1 MPRLSAQCIEKV
13 RRLQEIPFTWD
24 FFQVSM
30 EYSMMGKESKGVDM
44 DYIIISMLFI
54 LIAFN
59 VILLIRQ
66 FKNNS
71 KEQIVSE
78 LKINLKENNLN
89 LIDFI
94 NKKISDS
101 EQKQLRELLTNKLE
115 TVEKMNINSGKITE
129 SFLKFSTDTYKVL
142 NDNFSSLNEKVTQ
155 NLDRINLRVEER
167 LNEGFEKTNKTFIN
181 ILERLSRIDE
191 AQKKIDSLST
201 NIVSLQD
208 VLTDKKSRGTFGEV
222 QLAHILSAVFGE
234 KNDKIYE
241 LQKKLQNSMI
251 ADAVLYIPEPIGML
265 CVDSKFPLE
274 NYQRMID
281 MNSTDNERK
290 QYARDFKSNVKKHIN
305 DISFK
310 YIIQGQTSD
319 QAIMFIPA
327 EAIFAEINAYH
338 QDLLD
343 YAGEK
348 RVWIASPTTLMS
360 VLSTVQVVLR
370 NLEREKYAGIIH
382 EELNNLGKEFKLY
395 KDRWE
400 SLAKNIKRVSDDVD
414 KINITSNKIERKF
427 DRISRVEMQCTD
439 EKPETEEIE

>member
-1 MPRLSAQCIEKV
+1 
-13 RRLQEIPFTWD
+13 
-24 FFQVSM
+24 
-30 EYSMMGKESKGVDM
+30 M

-54 LIAFN
+54 LIAIN
-59 VILLIRQ
+59 LLLLIRQ
-66 FKNNS
+66 LKNNS
-71 KEQIVSE
+71 KDHIISE
-78 LKINLKENNLN
+78 LKINLKDNNHD
-89 LIDFI
+89 LIDSV
-94 NKKISDS
+94 NGKIAES
-101 EQKQLRELLTNKLE
+101 EQRQLRELLTNKLE
-115 TVEKMNINSGKITE
+115 TVERMEKNSNKLTE
-129 SFLKFSTDTYKVL
+129 SFMSFSNDTSKAL
-142 NDNFSSLNEKVTQ
+142 NDNFNSLNERVSQ

-222 QLAHILSAVFGE
+222 QLNHILSVVFGE
-234 KNDKIYE
+234 KNDKVYE
-241 LQKKLQNSMI
+241 LQKTLENSMI
-251 ADAVLYIPEPIGML
+251 ADAVLYIPEPVGML
-265 CVDSKFPLE
+265 CIDSKFPLE

-281 MNSTDNERK
+281 MNNSENERK
-290 QYARDFKSNVKKHIN
+290 KYARDFKSNVKMHIN
-305 DISFK
+305 DISSK
-310 YIIQGQTSD
+310 YIIQGQTSE

-348 RVWIASPTTLMS
+348 KVWITSPTTLMS

-370 NLEREKYAGIIH
+370 NIEREKYAGIIH
-382 EELNNLGKEFKLY
+382 EELNKLGKEFKLY

-427 DRISRVEMQCTD
+427 DRISKVDMNQCI
-439 EKPETEEIE
+439 EPKQEIEEVEEVEYSEVQ

>member
-1 MPRLSAQCIEKV
+1 MN
-13 RRLQEIPFTWD
+13 D
-24 FFQVSM
+24 F
-30 EYSMMGKESKGVDM
+30 
-44 DYIIISMLFI
+44 IIIAMLFI
-54 LIAFN
+54 LIAIN
-59 VILLIRQ
+59 IILLIKL
-66 FKNNS
+66 FKSNS
-71 KEQIVSE
+71 GEGIISE
-78 LKINLKENNLN
+78 LKINLKDNNLD
-89 LIDFI
+89 LIDSV
-94 NKKISDS
+94 NRRISDS
-101 EQKQLRELLTNKLE
+101 EQKQLREILTNKLE
-115 TVEKMNINSGKITE
+115 TVERMERNSNKLTE
-129 SFLKFSTDTYKVL
+129 SFLKFSTDTSKTL
-142 NDNFSSLNEKVTQ
+142 NENFNSLNERVSQ

-167 LNEGFEKTNKTFIN
+167 LSEGFEKTNKTFID

-208 VLTDKKSRGTFGEV
+208 ILTDKKSRGTFGEV
-222 QLAHILSAVFGE
+222 QLNHVLSVVFGE

-241 LQKKLQNSMI
+241 LQKKLQNSMM
-251 ADAVLYIPEPIGML
+251 ADAVLYIPEPVGML
-265 CVDSKFPLE
+265 CIDSKFPLE

-281 MNSTDNERK
+281 MNNSEGERK
-290 QYARDFKSNVKKHIN
+290 QYTRDFKSNVKKHIN
-305 DISFK
+305 DISSK

-343 YAGEK
+343 YAAEK
-348 RVWIASPTTLMS
+348 KVWLTSPTTLMS

-382 EELNNLGKEFKLY
+382 EELNKLGKEFKLY

-427 DRISRVEMQCTD
+427 DRISKVEMNQCI
-439 EKPETEEIE
+439 EPEIEVLEYS